1 MKLFSFIFSILPIYI
16 RSVFSWNRWNRL
28 LNHNI
33 SSQFDLNQS
42 KKKFA
47 TSDVNLNSS
56 VCCKLGQTFLT
67 YYMIMKNNIE
77 VTLFACSYLPFVCS
91 NPHLSL
97 FKITYWMTKRSLFS
111 TFFLTKIVANA
122 TQSKE
127 LLGTYRAIRL
137 YWSKTGNIVSFI
149 KLIFKKNC

>member
-1 MKLFSFIFSILPIYI
+1 MEHIFPSLRSIIIGFLLKQVKSSIKSYPVHLIWI
-16 RSVFSWNRWNRL
+16 NR
-28 LNHNI
+28 
-33 SSQFDLNQS
+33 
-42 KKKFA
+42 KKKYV
-47 TSDVNLNSS
+47 TSDMNLNSS